1 MEKHDIKY
9 FENKKQ
15 CQFQEWYEKF
25 KSVTF
30 SSIIIPLPKIFI
42 DYLQS
47 DQFTTPHEGFP
58 EFKVDEHDDLFDDNN
73 WSTSKNHISTL
84 DPKYYQGYSSD
95 EEDESSDDDDSN
107 DNDGDGDKDKKPKRI
122 VNETEFK
129 ELSNQIIKSIEKL
142 GGNIF
147 PKLNWSS
154 PKDASWMNVYNSLK
168 CTNTTDIYLLLK
180 SSDFINHDLMQF
192 SINQDDKDDSLTPY
206 VLVLRKWQNL
216 QPSMEFRCFVKD
228 NQLLGISQRDTST
241 YFKFLKDK
249 KQKIQD
255 AIVKFYNESICEKF
269 SNNSFTFDCYVTK
282 DEQVWLIDFN
292 PIHPSTEALL
302 FVWDELI
309 PELIEQDQDEKEN
322 EETKQAKE
330 ELPIEPLTKL
340 EFRIIDD
347 ESGIKPNL
355 AMTSRLPL
363 DLLQS
368 SGGTGQGNIND
379 LLLNFKNQN
388 LN

>member
-15 CQFQEWYEKF
+15 CQFQEWYDKF

-30 SSIIIPLPKIFI
+30 SSIVIPLPKIFI

-47 DQFTTPHEGFP
+47 DEFSTPQEGFP

-95 EEDESSDDDDSN
+95 EEDDSDEE
-107 DNDGDGDKDKKPKRI
+107 DNNHEKDKKKNKKV
-122 VNETEFK
+122 VNESDFK

-142 GGNIF
+142 GGNVF

-192 SINQDDKDDSLTPY
+192 SINEDDKDDSLTPY
-206 VLVLRKWQNL
+206 YLVLRKWQNL

-255 AIVKFYNESICEKF
+255 AIVNFYNESINGKF

-330 ELPIEPLTKL
+330 ELPIEPISKL

-347 ESGIKPNL
+347 ENAIKPNL

-388 LN
+388 KLN

>member
-30 SSIIIPLPKIFI
+30 SSIVIPLPKIFI

-95 EEDESSDDDDSN
+95 EEDESSDEDSN
-107 DNDGDGDKDKKPKRI
+107 DDADEDKKPKRI
-122 VNETEFK
+122 VNESEFK

-142 GGNIF
+142 GGNVF

-192 SINQDDKDDSLTPY
+192 SINQDDKDDSLTSY

-255 AIVKFYNESICEKF
+255 AIVKFYNESISGKF
-269 SNNSFTFDCYVTK
+269 LNNSFTFDCYVTK

-379 LLLNFKNQN
+379 ILLNFKNQN
-388 LN
+388 LK